1 MGGKR
6 EGSNVESSHSK
17 HKIKETQV
25 SIIKKK
31 TFITHLPPIRVAWKF
46 FFYAPPT
53 NQGWAEKEEGI
64 NDESSH
70 SKHKIKE
77 TQVSV
82 NKENSQ
88 GTLHPLIVFA
98 RKKKREVTMKAAIQ
112 NTKKESR
119 KFQSSKK
126 NIQCTHH
133 PIISAGRRKNRGVL
147 MKAAIQ
153 NTK

>member
-17 HKIKETQV
+17 HKTKETQV

-31 TFITHLPPIRVAWKF
+31 TFITHLPLIRVAWKF

-53 NQGWAEKEEGI
+53 NQGWAEKKEGI

-77 TQVSV
+77 TQASV
-82 NKENSQ
+82 TKENSQ
-88 GTLHPLIVFA
+88 GTLHPLMRCG
-98 RKKKREVTMKAAIQ
+98 RKK
-112 NTKKESR
+112 
-119 KFQSSKK
+119 
-126 NIQCTHH
+126 
-133 PIISAGRRKNRGVL
+133 RGE
-147 MKAAIQ
+147 
-153 NTK
+153 